1 MAHDAGPKS
10 SGLFLRERQ
19 AETTGVILAG
29 GLSRRLG
36 RDKAVEPVGGEPLIR
51 RVASRLSQVSSQ
63 TVVVV
68 NEPGRAKALPIPE
81 SATVA
86 VDIYPNKGSLGG
98 IYTGLSAAVRDWA
111 FVVSC
116 DMPFLNTALLSH
128 MSSLRDGY
136 DVVAP
141 VIDGRPEPTHALYHR
156 VCLPHIRR
164 RLEVGE
170 LKISGFFDEVRVR
183 YVAEAELDRI
193 DPERLSFFNV
203 NTQEDLDRAHQLAAR
218 EC

>member
-1 MAHDAGPKS
+1 MAQNADP
-10 SGLFLRERQ
+10 LLLRERES
-19 AETTGVILAG
+19 ETSGVVLAG

-36 RDKAVEPVGGEPLIR
+36 RDKAVEPIGGEPLIQ

-68 NEPGRAKALPIPE
+68 NEPGRAKALPIPD

-98 IYTGLSAAVRDWA
+98 IFTGLSATVTDWA

-116 DMPFLNTALLSH
+116 DMPFLNTALLSY
-128 MSSLRDGY
+128 MSSLRDGF

-141 VIDGRPEPTHALYHR
+141 LIGGRPEPTHALYHK

-164 RLEVGE
+164 RLDAGE

-183 YVAEAELDRI
+183 YVSESELDRI

-203 NTQEDLDRAHQLAAR
+203 NTQEDLDRAHRLAAR

>member
-1 MAHDAGPKS
+1 MIHDAVPQS
-10 SGLFLRERQ
+10 SRLFLRGRKAQ
-19 AETTGVILAG
+19 TTGIILAG

-36 RDKAVEPVGGEPLIR
+36 RDKAVEPVGGETLIG

-68 NEPGRAKALPIPE
+68 NEPDRAKALPIPD

-98 IYTGLSAAVRDWA
+98 IFTGLSAAVTDWA

-128 MSSLRDGY
+128 MSSLRDGF

-141 VIDGRPEPTHALYHR
+141 FIGGRPEPTHALYHR

-164 RLEVGE
+164 RLDAGE

-183 YVAEAELDRI
+183 YVAEEELDST

-203 NTQEDLDRAHQLAAR
+203 NTQEDLDRARQLAAQG
-218 EC
+218 C

>member
-1 MAHDAGPKS
+1 MIHDAVPQS
-10 SGLFLRERQ
+10 SRLFLRGRKAQ
-19 AETTGVILAG
+19 TTGIILAG

-36 RDKAVEPVGGEPLIR
+36 RDKAVEAVGGEPLIR
-51 RVASRLSQVSSQ
+51 RVASRLAQVSSQ

-68 NEPGRAKALPIPE
+68 NEPGRAKALPVPD

-98 IYTGLSAAVRDWA
+98 IFTGLSAAVNDWA

-128 MSSLRDGY
+128 MSSLREGF

-141 VIDGRPEPTHALYHR
+141 LIDNRPEPTHALYHR
-156 VCLPHIRR
+156 ACLPHIRR
-164 RLEVGE
+164 RLEANE

-183 YVAEAELDRI
+183 YVSESELDRI

-203 NTQEDLDRAHQLAAR
+203 NTQEDLDRAHRLAAR